1 MTPEPFSR
9 SPIGKAGDVLES
21 PIGEI
26 LIPEEKIRERVA
38 QLGKD
43 ISRDYKGKIP
53 ILVNILKGGIIFLS
67 DLVRELEILHEIDFM
82 SVSSYNSQ
90 TESTGVVRILADLSI
105 NIEGKDVIIVED
117 IVDSGLTLDYIRQIL
132 LARHPKSLRICTL
145 LDKRA
150 RREVAVPLDY
160 VGFEIPDEF
169 VIGYGLDYV
178 QKYRNLPY
186 VAVLKVND

>member
-1 MTPEPFSR
+1 MDAP
-9 SPIGKAGDVLES
+9 V
-21 PIGEI
+21 GEI

-38 QLGKD
+38 QLGKE

-53 ILVNILKGGIIFLS
+53 VLVNILKGGIIFLS
-67 DLVRELEILHEIDFM
+67 DLVREMEVLHEIDFM

-105 NIEGKDVIIVED
+105 NIEGRDVIIVED
-117 IVDSGLTLDYIRQIL
+117 IVDSGLTLDYIRHTLQ
-132 LARHPKSLRICTL
+132 ARDPKSLRICTL

-160 VGFEIPDEF
+160 VGFEIPDAF

-186 VAVLKVND
+186 VAVLKAND

>member
-1 MTPEPFSR
+1 MDAP
-9 SPIGKAGDVLES
+9 V
-21 PIGEI
+21 GEI

-38 QLGKD
+38 QLGKE

-53 ILVNILKGGIIFLS
+53 VLVNILKGGIIFLS
-67 DLVRELEILHEIDFM
+67 DLVREMEVLHEIDFM

-105 NIEGKDVIIVED
+105 NIEGRDVIIVED
-117 IVDSGLTLDYIRQIL
+117 IVDSGLTLDYIRHIL
-132 LARHPKSLRICTL
+132 QARHPKSLRICTL

-160 VGFEIPDEF
+160 VGFEIPDAF

-186 VAVLKVND
+186 VAVLKAND

>member
-1 MTPEPFSR
+1 MDAP
-9 SPIGKAGDVLES
+9 V
-21 PIGEI
+21 GEI
-26 LIPEEKIRERVA
+26 LITEEKIRERVA
-38 QLGKD
+38 QLGKE

-53 ILVNILKGGIIFLS
+53 VLVNILKGGIIFLS
-67 DLVRELEILHEIDFM
+67 DLVREMEVLHEIDFM

-105 NIEGKDVIIVED
+105 NIEGRDVIIVED
-117 IVDSGLTLDYIRQIL
+117 IVDSGLTLDYIRHIL
-132 LARHPKSLRICTL
+132 QARRPKSLRICTL

-160 VGFEIPDEF
+160 VGFEIPDAF

-186 VAVLKVND
+186 VAVLKAND